1 MSKQKKLSHLDETGD
16 AAMVDVS
23 QKRATSRRAEASCTI
38 LLNATSYDIV
48 QNNKAKK
55 GNVLEVARIAGIMAA
70 KKTSELIPLCH
81 QINLSNVAINF
92 KLSESEKSIL
102 VSASTTTTDKT
113 GVEMESLVA
122 TSIASL
128 TVYDMLKA
136 VDKNI
141 RITNIVLNF
150 KDGGRSGT
158 FIRKKPT
165 SHKLQ

>member
-1 MSKQKKLSHLDETGD
+1 MSKQKNLSHLDETGS
-16 AAMVDVS
+16 ATMVDVT
-23 QKRATSRRAEASCTI
+23 KKHATSRRAEASCTI

-70 KKTSELIPLCH
+70 KKTAELIPLCH
-81 QINLSNVAINF
+81 QINLSNVAIDF
-92 KLSESEKSIL
+92 KLSKSDQSIV
-102 VSASTTTTDKT
+102 VSASTATTYKT

-141 RITNIVLNF
+141 RITDIVLNF

-158 FIRKKPT
+158 FIREKSS
-165 SHKLQ
+165 SHKL